1 MFIYC
6 FLGYNPT
13 QDIISKYWT
22 SSSMTYQQFNSILS
36 TEKLPSEQDLLEAF
50 RYIIHL
56 SDHLIFQNWGS
67 YGKY

>member
-22 SSSMTYQQFNSILS
+22 SSSMTYQQFDSILS

-50 RYIIHL
+50 RYIMPL
-56 SDHLIFQNWGS
+56 WDHLIFKKS
-67 YGKY
+67 YGNV

>member
-56 SDHLIFQNWGS
+56 SDHLIFQKS